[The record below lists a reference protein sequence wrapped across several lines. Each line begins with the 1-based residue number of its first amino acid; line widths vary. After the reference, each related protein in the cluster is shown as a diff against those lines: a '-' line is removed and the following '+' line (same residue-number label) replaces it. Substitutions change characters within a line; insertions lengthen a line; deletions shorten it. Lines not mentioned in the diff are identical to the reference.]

1 MVDPAAQGD
10 KAIVYGFESIVDLN
24 HPALCQSNQRVHARL
39 HGPLHGAMFAWQ
51 RQALVRVSRV
61 TQW

>member
-1 MVDPAAQGD
+1 MMVDPAAQGD

-39 HGPLHGAMFAWQ
+39 HGPLHGAMFAW
-51 RQALVRVSRV
+51 
-61 TQW
+61 